1 MTGFDERLK
10 RFANNVEGAVSHA
23 IHPDQTNYNS
33 GPLWQSLNRDNFRT
47 ATVPVERAPMLNPG
61 LQEYA
66 PFEYGDALTV
76 DVLHHFGSS
85 GDSFTYWI
93 WPKGQEQTFDTHG
106 NAINLTTSIWLNH
119 PPNTRPSRVL
129 VQGHFAD
136 HLTDADYLNLTADLF
151 PDHYPQIAHLEE
163 QIDARN
169 ALALTILNLRN
180 KAGWLKKSEKL
191 VAQKTFPNSSAVNGF
206 QVEASVYVKSSAAKA
221 VVTTLATVANTLYF
235 TPESYGGLYSGRL
248 RRNLT
253 VTLND
258 GRVVDANKTSN
269 VTLMNSPYIKGDG
282 SIGGYGNIYDDNPTP
297 PELQSLLYDNEQVSP
312 EDLDNF
318 MRLAVEP
325 IDEDHTDIRPNP

>member
-1 MTGFDERLK
+1 MTGFDEQLR
-10 RFANNVEGAVSHA
+10 RFANNVEGAVSNA

-76 DVLHHFGSS
+76 DARHHFGSS
-85 GDSFTYWI
+85 GDDFTYWI
-93 WPKGQEQTFDTHG
+93 WPKGQEHTFDSHG
-106 NAINLTTSIWLNH
+106 NAINLTTSIWLD
-119 PPNTRPSRVL
+119 PPPEPRPSRVL

-136 HLTDADYLNLTADLF
+136 HLIDADYLNLTENLF
-151 PDHYPQIAHLEE
+151 PDHYPQITQLEE

-180 KAGWLKKSEKL
+180 RTGWLRKSAKQ
-191 VAQKTFPNSSAVNGF
+191 VALKSFSNSSAVNGF
-206 QVEASVYVKSSAAKA
+206 QVEASVYEESSAAEA
-221 VVTTLATVANTLYF
+221 VVTTLATIANTLYF

-258 GRVVDANKTSN
+258 GCVVGAKKSSN

-282 SIGGYGNIYDDNPTP
+282 SIGGYGNTHDDSPVP

-325 IDEDHTDIRPNP
+325 IDQDHTDIRPNP